1 MNPAQAVSSLIF
13 VATLVIILSE
23 RLDATIVAMA
33 GGAAMVTVG
42 TAMGFY
48 SQEQALRSVDFD
60 TLGLLLGIM
69 ILALLLEKTGFFQYM
84 AILAGKLSRG
94 NPWVLLI
101 MLGSTT
107 TLLSTVM
114 PNVTVIVLIV
124 PVTIL
129 IAEILG
135 ISPVPL
141 LMAEAL
147 FSNTGG
153 VATLVG
159 DPPNV
164 MIASAAGFSFNDFL
178 THTAPLVLMCLLA
191 ALIVLRVVYR
201 AELGEPPKNV
211 EALMRLDERQAL
223 TDPRGMNKVLIVLGM
238 VILLFLVQGPLGL
251 TSAFIALAGAAAGLV
266 WVRPSMEET
275 LKGMEWSLL
284 LFFAGLFV
292 TVGGLEAAGVLDLLA
307 SVVAAVAQA
316 NLLLASV
323 SVLVGAALVSTVV
336 NNVPLTI
343 ALIPMV
349 AGVGDLGV
357 PTSPLWWALALG
369 AGLGGNATIMG
380 ATPNMVA
387 VALSQ
392 KTRVP
397 ITSRLWMRAGLPVM
411 IVTCFVATV
420 LFVVFFGWMKTP

>member
-1 MNPAQAVSSLIF
+1 MSPAQAVSSLIF
-13 VATLVIILSE
+13 LVTLLTILSE

-48 SQEQALRSVDFD
+48 SQEQALQSVDFD

-94 NPWVLLI
+94 NPILLLI
-101 MLGSTT
+101 MLASTA
-107 TLLSTVM
+107 TLLSTVV
-114 PNVTVIVLIV
+114 PNVTVILLIV

-141 LMAEAL
+141 VMAEAL
-147 FSNTGG
+147 FCNTGG

-178 THTAPLVLMCLLA
+178 AHTAPLVLVSCLA
-191 ALIVLRVVYR
+191 ALIVLRLVYR

-211 EALMRLDERQAL
+211 EALMRLDENQAL
-223 TDPRGMNKVLIVLGM
+223 TDPHGMKKVLIVLGT

-275 LKGMEWSLL
+275 LKSMEWSLL

-292 TVGGLEAAGVLDLLA
+292 AVGGLEAAGVLDLLA
-307 SVVAAVAQA
+307 GVLAGLAQV
-316 NLLLASV
+316 NLVLASIY
-323 SVLVGAALVSTVV
+323 VLVGAALVSTVV

-343 ALIPMV
+343 ALIPMI

-357 PTSPLWWALALG
+357 ATSPLWWALALG

-392 KTRVP
+392 KTRWP
-397 ITSRLWMRAGLPVM
+397 ITSRVWTRAGLPVM
-411 IVTCFVATV
+411 IVTCFVASV

>member
-1 MNPAQAVSSLIF
+1 
-13 VATLVIILSE
+13 
-23 RLDATIVAMA
+23 
-33 GGAAMVTVG
+33 
-42 TAMGFY
+42 
-48 SQEQALRSVDFD
+48 
-60 TLGLLLGIM
+60 M

-84 AILAGKLSRG
+84 AIVAGKLSRG
-94 NPWVLLI
+94 NPGLLLI
-101 MLGSTT
+101 MLGSTA
-107 TLLSTVM
+107 TLLSTVV
-114 PNVTVIVLIV
+114 PNVTVILLIV

-141 LMAEAL
+141 VMAEAL
-147 FSNTGG
+147 FCNTGG

-178 THTAPLVLMCLLA
+178 AHTAPLVLVSCLA
-191 ALIVLRVVYR
+191 ALVVLRIVYR

-211 EALMRLDERQAL
+211 EALMRLDEHQAL
-223 TDPRGMNKVLIVLGM
+223 TDPRGMKKVLIVLGM

-251 TSAFIALAGAAAGLV
+251 KSAFIALAGAAAGLV
-266 WVRPSMEET
+266 WVRPNMEET
-275 LKGMEWSLL
+275 LKGLEWSLL

-307 SVVAAVAQA
+307 GVVAALAQV

-323 SVLVGAALVSTVV
+323 CVLVGAALVSTVV

-349 AGVGDLGV
+349 VGVGDLGV
-357 PTSPLWWALALG
+357 ATSPLWWALALG

-392 KTRVP
+392 KTRAP

-411 IVTCFVATV
+411 IVTCFVASV
-420 LFVVFFGWMKTP
+420 LFVVFFGWMQTP

>member
-1 MNPAQAVSSLIF
+1 MSPAQAVSSLIF

-23 RLDATIVAMA
+23 RMDATIVAMA

-94 NPWVLLI
+94 NPGLLLI
-101 MLGSTT
+101 MLGSTA
-107 TLLSTVM
+107 TLLSTVV
-114 PNVTVIVLIV
+114 PNVTVILLIA

-147 FSNTGG
+147 FCNTGG

-191 ALIVLRVVYR
+191 ALIVLRLVYR

-211 EALMRLDERQAL
+211 EALMRLDEHQAL
-223 TDPRGMNKVLIVLGM
+223 TDPRGMKKVLIVLGT
-238 VILLFLVQGPLGL
+238 VILLFVVQGPLGL
-251 TSAFIALAGAAAGLV
+251 RSAFIALAGAAAGLV

-292 TVGGLEAAGVLDLLA
+292 TVGGLEAAGVLGLLA
-307 SVVAAVAQA
+307 SVVAALAQA

-343 ALIPMV
+343 ALIPVV

-357 PTSPLWWALALG
+357 ATSPLWWALALG

-392 KTRVP
+392 RTRVP

-411 IVTCFVATV
+411 IVTCFVASV

>member
-1 MNPAQAVSSLIF
+1 VTTAQAVSSLIF
-13 VATLVIILSE
+13 VATLVTILSE
-23 RLDATIVAMA
+23 RLDSTIVAMA

-84 AILAGKLSRG
+84 AIVAGKLSRG
-94 NPWVLLI
+94 NPGLLLI
-101 MLGSTT
+101 MLGSIA
-107 TLLSTVM
+107 TLLSMVV
-114 PNVTVIVLIV
+114 PNVTVILLIV

-141 LMAEAL
+141 VMAEAL
-147 FSNTGG
+147 LCNTGG

-178 THTAPLVLMCLLA
+178 THTAPLVLMSCLA
-191 ALIVLRVVYR
+191 ALIVLRLVYR
-201 AELGEPPKNV
+201 AELGAPPKNV
-211 EALMRLDERQAL
+211 EALMRLDEQEAVS
-223 TDPRGMNKVLIVLGM
+223 DPRSMKKVLIVLGM
-238 VILLFLVQGPLGL
+238 VVLLFLVQGPLGL
-251 TSAFIALAGAAAGLV
+251 KSAFIALAGAAAGLV
-266 WVRPSMEET
+266 WVRPNMEET
-275 LKGMEWSLL
+275 LKGLEWSLL

-307 SVVAAVAQA
+307 GMVAALAQA

-323 SVLVGAALVSTVV
+323 SVLVGAALLSTVV

-343 ALIPMV
+343 ALMPVV

-357 PTSPLWWALALG
+357 ATSPLWWALALG

-411 IVTCFVATV
+411 VVTCSVASV
-420 LFVVFFGWMKTP
+420 LFMVFFRWMNTP

>member
-1 MNPAQAVSSLIF
+1 MSPAQGVSSLIF

-33 GGAAMVTVG
+33 GGVAMVTVG

-48 SQEQALRSVDFD
+48 SQGQALRSVDFD

-191 ALIVLRVVYR
+191 ALIVLRLVYR

-211 EALMRLDERQAL
+211 EALMRLDEHQAL
-223 TDPRGMNKVLIVLGM
+223 TDPRGMKKVLIVLGT
-238 VILLFLVQGPLGL
+238 VILMFVVQGPLGL
-251 TSAFIALAGAAAGLV
+251 RSAFIALAGAAAGLV

-307 SVVAAVAQA
+307 SVVAALAQA

-343 ALIPMV
+343 ALIPVV

-357 PTSPLWWALALG
+357 ATSPLWWALALG

-392 KTRVP
+392 RTRVP

-411 IVTCFVATV
+411 IVTCFVASV

>member
-1 MNPAQAVSSLIF
+1 VSPAQAVSSLIF

-23 RLDATIVAMA
+23 RMDATIVAMA

-48 SQEQALRSVDFD
+48 SQEEALRSVDFD

-94 NPWVLLI
+94 NPGLLLI
-101 MLGSTT
+101 MLGSTA
-107 TLLSTVM
+107 TLLSTVV
-114 PNVTVIVLIV
+114 PNVTVILLIA

-147 FSNTGG
+147 FCNTGG

-191 ALIVLRVVYR
+191 ALIVLRLVYR

-211 EALMRLDERQAL
+211 EALMRLDEHQAL
-223 TDPRGMNKVLIVLGM
+223 TDPRGMKKVLIVLGT
-238 VILLFLVQGPLGL
+238 VILLFVVQGPLGL
-251 TSAFIALAGAAAGLV
+251 RSAFIALAGAAAGLV

-307 SVVAAVAQA
+307 SVVAALAQA

-343 ALIPMV
+343 ALIPVV

-357 PTSPLWWALALG
+357 ATSPLWWALALG

-392 KTRVP
+392 RTRVP

-411 IVTCFVATV
+411 IVTCFVASV

>member
-1 MNPAQAVSSLIF
+1 MSPAQAVSSLIF

-84 AILAGKLSRG
+84 AIVAGKLSRG
-94 NPWVLLI
+94 NPWLLLI
-101 MLGSTT
+101 MLGSTA
-107 TLLSTVM
+107 TLLSTVV
-114 PNVTVIVLIV
+114 PNVTVILLIV

-147 FSNTGG
+147 FCNTGG

-178 THTAPLVLMCLLA
+178 THTAPLVLMSCLA
-191 ALIVLRVVYR
+191 ALIVLRLVYR

-211 EALMRLDERQAL
+211 EALMRLDEHQAL
-223 TDPRGMNKVLIVLGM
+223 TDPRSMKKVLIVLGM

-251 TSAFIALAGAAAGLV
+251 RSAFIALAGAAAGLV

-307 SVVAAVAQA
+307 SVVAALAQA

-349 AGVGDLGV
+349 SGVGDLGV

-411 IVTCFVATV
+411 IVTCFVASV

>member
-1 MNPAQAVSSLIF
+1 VSAAQAVSSLIF
-13 VATLVIILSE
+13 VATLVMILSE
-23 RLDATIVAMA
+23 RLDSTIVAMA
-33 GGAAMVTVG
+33 GGAAMVAAG
-42 TAMGFY
+42 TARGFY
-48 SQEQALRSVDFD
+48 SQEQALLSVDFN

-84 AILAGKLSRG
+84 AIVAGRLSRG
-94 NPWVLLI
+94 NPWLLLI

-107 TLLSTVM
+107 TLLSTVV

-141 LMAEAL
+141 LMAETL

-164 MIASAAGFSFNDFL
+164 MIASAAGFSFDDFL
-178 THTAPLVLMCLLA
+178 THTAPLVLMSWLA
-191 ALIVLRVVYR
+191 ALIVLLLVYR
-201 AELGEPPKNV
+201 TELREPPKNV
-211 EALMRLDERQAL
+211 DALMHLDQRQAL
-223 TDPRGMNKVLIVLGM
+223 TDPRSMKKVLLVLGT

-251 TSAFIALAGAAAGLV
+251 SSAFIALAGAAAGLV

-275 LKGMEWSLL
+275 LKSMEWSLL

-292 TVGGLEAAGVLDLLA
+292 TVGGLEAAGVLELLA
-307 SVVAAVAQA
+307 RLVVGLAQA
-316 NLLLASV
+316 NLLLASL
-323 SVLVGAALVSTVV
+323 SVLVGAALLSTVV
-336 NNVPLTI
+336 NNIPLTI

-349 AGVGDLGV
+349 VGVGQLGV
-357 PTSPLWWALALG
+357 ATSPLWWALALG

-392 KTRVP
+392 KTRMP
-397 ITSRLWMRAGLPVM
+397 ITSRLWMRAGVPVM
-411 IVTCFVATV
+411 IVTCVVASV
-420 LFVVFFGWMKTP
+420 LFVLFFPWMKTP